1 MLFKIH
7 FLYKSNH
14 VHLWMFD
21 QFDKPNNGSF
31 THFQEWMFML
41 IGILFYGCKTGT
53 LMVINHAIYI
63 AVYIAKQT
71 SWKYT

>member
-1 MLFKIH
+1 MPGNVNFRGTALGNISDSKKELPMSTMLFKIH

-31 THFQEWMFML
+31 THFQE
-41 IGILFYGCKTGT
+41 
-53 LMVINHAIYI
+53 
-63 AVYIAKQT
+63 
-71 SWKYT
+71 